1 MRRNRKGVRLALI
14 GLASAMVAGGVI
26 GVTPA
31 TADSTNFVVAVQKN
45 PPTMEPMRENSNAQM
60 RVLYNIA
67 ETLISIDFKG
77 GFKLIPGLATEW
89 KRLDDLTLEFK
100 LRKGVKFH
108 NGEEM
113 TSEDVAF
120 TFGPERFTGE
130 KAPGWPVAKQ
140 YLGGIAGTEII
151 DKYTIRISSKTPDPL
166 LEQRFANYMSEII
179 SKKGYLDAGDWD
191 KWSRNI
197 VATGPYKLVE
207 MRTGEYIKLER
218 FDGYWGE
225 KAPAKTV
232 TFKVVPEVASRIAG
246 LTTGEYD
253 IVSEIP
259 PDQLNG
265 IDDTKGIEAA
275 GGPIR
280 NIRAI
285 NYDET
290 NARLSDPRIRRA
302 LNLSI
307 DRQLIVDTLYQGRT
321 KVPRGMQQELFAD
334 MYIEDWP
341 ELEFNPD
348 KARALLKEA
357 GYNGEEIY
365 YRVLSDYYTL
375 EVSTA
380 QILIEMWKAVGL
392 NVILQIKENWDQIT
406 EDNESRHIFN
416 SSNTAVYPDPVG
428 QLWRR
433 FGPRGWYQGQKAFVN
448 AEFNVQGKILE
459 TSTDLATRRAAFR
472 RLLEI
477 YHEEDPGG
485 TPLHELTMFYG
496 KQENIDWTAYSF
508 EYMDLRAGNLSF
520 K

>member
-1 MRRNRKGVRLALI
+1 MRRYRKGVRLALL
-14 GLASAMVAGGVI
+14 GLASAVVAGGVI
-26 GVTPA
+26 GVTPV

-60 RVLYNIA
+60 RVLYNIG
-67 ETLISIDFKG
+67 ETLISIDFKH

-89 KRLDDLTLEFK
+89 KRLDNLTLEFK

-113 TSEDVAF
+113 TAEDVAF

-140 YLGGIAGTEII
+140 YLGVIAGTEII
-151 DKYTIRISSKTPDPL
+151 DDYTIRISSKTPDPL

-191 KWSRNI
+191 KWSRNVI
-197 VATGPYKLVE
+197 ATGPYKLVE
-207 MRTGEYIKLER
+207 MKTGEYIKLEA

-225 KAPAKTV
+225 KAPAETV

-321 KVPRGMQQELFAD
+321 VVPRGMQQELFAD
-334 MYIEDWP
+334 MYIRDWP

-348 KARALLKEA
+348 KAKALLKEA

-380 QILIEMWKAVGL
+380 QILVEMWKAVGL
-392 NVILQIKENWDQIT
+392 NVKLQIKENWDQIT

-433 FGPRGWYQGQKAFVN
+433 FGPKGWYQGQKAFVN

-496 KQENIDWTAYSF
+496 KQANIDWTAYSF